1 MTKQELEGRFVDL
14 EDCLNKADHMLSTL
28 EESYDLQKINTDMT
42 DDLMFAQS
50 RGLILTEVRI
60 AWDYVQKAIYI
71 QEKIEKEMLK

>member
-1 MTKQELEGRFVDL
+1 MTKQELEGRLVDL
-14 EDCLNKADHMLSTL
+14 EDCLNKADHMLSAL
-28 EESYDLQKINTDMT
+28 EESYDLQKVTTDMT
-42 DDLMFAQS
+42 DDLMFAQN